1 MKIPGGVLPGRFAR
15 HDDKHDDDDDDDDD
29 DEDDVGTRIP
39 GNDERPVIEGS
50 LKVAMLLWT
59 KG

>member
-15 HDDKHDDDDDDDDD
+15 HDDKHDDDDD

>member
-15 HDDKHDDDDDDDDD
+15 HDDDDD